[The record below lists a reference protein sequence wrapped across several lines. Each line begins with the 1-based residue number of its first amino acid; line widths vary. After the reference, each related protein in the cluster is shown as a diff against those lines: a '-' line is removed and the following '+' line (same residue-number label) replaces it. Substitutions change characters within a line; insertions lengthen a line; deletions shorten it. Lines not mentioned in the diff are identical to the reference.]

1 MEWSRRSV
9 LYKRRI
15 MQWGGGLLRTI
26 FLLGV
31 GYVTLYPLLFMI
43 SASFMNV
50 SDTLDATVVWLPSG
64 LNWFNFQKA
73 YDLMKYNTALAN
85 TIKLVLP
92 CVVLQ
97 VCSCVFIAYG
107 FARFKLPGLPV
118 LFALLLFN
126 IIVPSIC
133 YMIPVYVLMT
143 DLKLINTYAQFYIQ
157 ALLGVGVRSALY
169 IFIIRQFYRTMP
181 KELEEA
187 AFIDGCNPLQ
197 TFLRIMVP
205 NIRPAILTVSVLSL
219 VWYYNDFST
228 TGMLLNG
235 DYPLSVAITSVGT
248 TLDSNMQYL
257 TGQAISADLKILRA
271 SILAA
276 ACLIVVLPIT
286 AVYALVQR
294 HFTEGIERTGIV
306 G

>member
-92 CVVLQ
+92 CVALQ

-197 TFLRIMVP
+197 TFLRIMAP